1 MENIVLMDRQHTIE
15 MDVCK
20 TSANDI
26 LSIFSSVTFLTK
38 RQKKIPTEKKTIFT
52 IFKI

>member
-15 MDVCK
+15 IDVCK

-26 LSIFSSVTFLTK
+26 LSNFSSVTFLTK
-38 RQKKIPTEKKTIFT
+38 RQKKIPTEKNNIYN
-52 IFKI
+52 I